1 MIEAMFD
8 AQAFQSSGGVN
19 GHKTMIALCAHPPRG
34 RLSQGSIGLERFMK
48 RLHFPPFLID
58 RFDGFAIT
66 MKITASQKYLSC
78 AFIFVCKDL
87 PK

>member
-48 RLHFPPFLID
+48 TSPLSTVSD
-58 RFDGFAIT
+58 RSFRWFRHHNEDH
-66 MKITASQKYLSC
+66 
-78 AFIFVCKDL
+78 CKR
-87 PK
+87 